1 MTRLLAPR
9 QSVHRAI
16 FIAYTMTINSSK
28 KFRAVLRSQDSCQGN
43 SDTIFLK
50 ILLSAGSTESRQHHT
65 DDTQLKGSKMNKNL
79 VLFLL
84 YVLAIVVIAICG
96 IRNAE
101 HKQHIINLERVIE
114 DGHYCVSKC
123 VEMFEDY
130 GC

>member
-1 MTRLLAPR
+1 M
-9 QSVHRAI
+9 
-16 FIAYTMTINSSK
+16 
-28 KFRAVLRSQDSCQGN
+28 
-43 SDTIFLK
+43 
-50 ILLSAGSTESRQHHT
+50 SAGSTESRQHHT